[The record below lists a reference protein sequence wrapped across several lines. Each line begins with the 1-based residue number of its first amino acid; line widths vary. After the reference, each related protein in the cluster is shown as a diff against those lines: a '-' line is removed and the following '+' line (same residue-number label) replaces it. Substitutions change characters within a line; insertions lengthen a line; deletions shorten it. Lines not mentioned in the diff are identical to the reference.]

1 MTKETDEAH
10 CRGAATCKV
19 IQENTHSS
27 VSPGI
32 LSLSRWAFMAE
43 LCLFALLWS
52 WYAFTLAAR
61 LSPAPPC
68 TDKASYHDAMRQIGL
83 LFPHKKGGGWKKG
96 GYGSCF
102 GLSTF
107 HLETV
112 KWYPQSSAEGM
123 EAGQHS
129 LFPPLIHAPCSFTS
143 TCRFEYPF
151 HHKPLTCYLSEI
163 SRNKCNK
170 LNQDCVSFLKAVTLR
185 KDPMQCHHNHSN
197 DVILERRKA

>member
-1 MTKETDEAH
+1 MICIHAGCPPVSCTPLHWQSQLSRCNETDW
-10 CRGAATCKV
+10 T
-19 IQENTHSS
+19 
-27 VSPGI
+27 
-32 LSLSRWAFMAE
+32 SLPPQKGR
-43 LCLFALLWS
+43 
-52 WYAFTLAAR
+52 R
-61 LSPAPPC
+61 L
-68 TDKASYHDAMRQIGL
+68 
-83 LFPHKKGGGWKKG
+83 KKG
-96 GYGSCF
+96 GYDSCF

-151 HHKPLTCYLSEI
+151 HHKPLICYLTEM

-170 LNQDCVSFLKAVTLR
+170 LNQDCVSFLNAVTLR